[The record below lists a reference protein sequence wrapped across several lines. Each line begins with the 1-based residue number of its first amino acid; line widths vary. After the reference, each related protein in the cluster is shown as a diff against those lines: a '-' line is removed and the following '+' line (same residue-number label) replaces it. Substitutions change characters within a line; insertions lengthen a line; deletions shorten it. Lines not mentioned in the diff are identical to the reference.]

1 MYNYSMNLL
10 LILFGK
16 IVIFTAK
23 ILNLGNGS
31 TWPGHI
37 ALSINK
43 NFLKDTLAK
52 RKFQIILVAGTNGKT
67 TTSKLIKNI
76 LEKFGKRVFKNESGA
91 NLINGVASSIIN
103 NSDMFGKLNYDFA
116 IFEIDENNLPIIL
129 KNIAADFTI
138 CLNLFRDQL
147 DRYGEVNTISDMWKK
162 AFLKLPKKTKLI
174 LNADDPQIAS
184 LGINMKNSY
193 YFGLNEKTNN
203 LILQHA
209 SDSIYCPLCNF
220 KLTYKAIYFSHLGK
234 WKCENCEYS
243 RPDLYISKLEK
254 YPLPGKYNKYNAL
267 GAVLLARLLKIDA
280 KQIDKALE
288 EFTPAFGR
296 QEIIK
301 YKNKKIQIFLSK
313 NPASFNQSLQTVKD
327 INGKNILIVLN
338 SRIPDGRDISWIWD
352 VDFELFIK
360 SFKNISISGDRV
372 YDMALRIRYCENGK
386 WQPVRQTQD
395 EMVNDKSGI
404 KIYENL
410 KEALGKA
417 ISSLSK
423 DEILYVL
430 PTYSAMLDVRKILT
444 GRSIL

>member
-91 NLINGVASSIIN
+91 NLINGVAS
-103 NSDMFGKLNYDFA
+103 
-116 IFEIDENNLPIIL
+116 PIII

-220 KLTYKAIYFSHLGK
+220 KLK
-234 WKCENCEYS
+234 
-243 RPDLYISKLEK
+243 
-254 YPLPGKYNKYNAL
+254 
-267 GAVLLARLLKIDA
+267 
-280 KQIDKALE
+280 
-288 EFTPAFGR
+288 
-296 QEIIK
+296 
-301 YKNKKIQIFLSK
+301 
-313 NPASFNQSLQTVKD
+313 
-327 INGKNILIVLN
+327 
-338 SRIPDGRDISWIWD
+338 
-352 VDFELFIK
+352 
-360 SFKNISISGDRV
+360 
-372 YDMALRIRYCENGK
+372 
-386 WQPVRQTQD
+386 
-395 EMVNDKSGI
+395 
-404 KIYENL
+404 
-410 KEALGKA
+410 
-417 ISSLSK
+417 
-423 DEILYVL
+423 
-430 PTYSAMLDVRKILT
+430 
-444 GRSIL
+444 